1 MTEQNG
7 FPAGDP
13 IRGAKAQAKAD
24 KAYRMAM
31 RPWFK
36 KKRFILPLA
45 LVAVIGFANAANGG
59 GNEDT
64 VANGSSASSTV
75 QQAEA
80 AAPSQ
85 KAEVAA
91 PSQKAEKK
99 APAFPGAEESD
110 IIGNAGAALKMGD
123 ITVTSTALDKGK
135 TILGATLCTAVSVKN
150 GSDETI
156 DFNSWDWKL
165 QSPGGTIKN
174 ITFGGS
180 DDTIGGGEIAPGGST
195 KGDVCFEA
203 KDEKGQYV
211 VLYEP
216 VFKFF
221 SDRAAWINK

>member
-1 MTEQNG
+1 MTEHNG

-24 KAYRMAM
+24 KAYKKAM

-36 KKRFILPLA
+36 KKRVILPLA
-45 LVAVIGFANAANGG
+45 LVAVIGIANLANGG
-59 GNEDT
+59 GDKETD
-64 VANGSSASSTV
+64 ANGSSVGSTV

-80 AAPSQ
+80 ATPS
-85 KAEVAA
+85 KKTEDAA
-91 PSQKAEKK
+91 PSKKAEKK

-110 IIGNAGAALKMGD
+110 VIGNAGAALKMGD
-123 ITVTSTALDKGK
+123 ITVTSAALEQGK
-135 TILGATLCTAVSVKN
+135 SILGATLCTAVSVKN

-156 DFNSWDWKL
+156 DFNSMDWKL

-203 KDEKGQYV
+203 KNEKGQYI